1 MTQDNKLVVLGGAGA
16 MGRVAVKT
24 LLGTATFG
32 SIVIADRAFDAAR
45 KLAFELGDPRIKAIG
60 LDVTDAGDLHAALE
74 GADVV
79 ISTVGPY
86 YRFGTTVLRAA
97 IASRTHYLDI
107 CDDWQPTIELLAL
120 DDAAKAAGITAIIG
134 AGASPGISNL
144 LAVTA
149 AAELDRVH
157 TLHTVWGTGKRNA
170 DGDDVVENSAAL
182 HHWLAMLTG
191 QIRVQREGA
200 LVDVRPLQRLVI
212 DFPGVGRV
220 PIHTVGHPE
229 PISLPRRF
237 PSLRH
242 SVNAMDMPRGIISV
256 LKSVTRQVEA
266 KRIGFDDAVGYVGK
280 VFARSDT
287 LGLGAALREATRF
300 AWGATVEI
308 ATRKKYLPMLSAYAE
323 GTRQGRSVRVGVSMR
338 GEIPGGM
345 AAMTCVPTAVMAE
358 MLMAGE
364 VDRRGAFA
372 PETGVD
378 PDRFF
383 RRLAPFTTMPTP
395 EGSLLR
401 TVREEAA

>member
-1 MTQDNKLVVLGGAGA
+1 MSQDNKLLVLGGAGA

-24 LLGTATFG
+24 ILGTTTFS
-32 SIVIADRAFDAAR
+32 SITIADRAFEAAR
-45 KLAFELGDPRIKAIG
+45 KFAYELGDPRVKAIG
-60 LDVTDAGDLHAALE
+60 LDVNDANDLHAVLG

-97 IASRTHYLDI
+97 IDSRTHYLDI
-107 CDDWQPTIELLAL
+107 CDDWQPTIEMLAL
-120 DDAAKAAGITAIIG
+120 DDEAKAAGMSAIIG

-144 LAVTA
+144 LAVKA
-149 AAELDRVH
+149 AAVLDRVD
-157 TLHTVWGTGKRNA
+157 TLHTVWGTGKRAA
-170 DGDDVVENSAAL
+170 DDDVVENSAVL
-182 HHWLAMLTG
+182 HHFLAMVIG

-200 LVDVRPLQRLVI
+200 QVDVRPLQRLVI
-212 DFPGVGRV
+212 DFPGIGRV
-220 PIHTVGHPE
+220 PVHTIGHPE

-256 LKSVTRQVEA
+256 LKSVGRQVETR
-266 KRIGFDDAVGYVGK
+266 RIGFDDAVGYVGK
-280 VFARSDT
+280 VFAQSDT
-287 LGLGAALREATRF
+287 LGLSAALREAARF
-300 AWGATVEI
+300 TWGAAVEI

-323 GTRQGRSVRVGVSMR
+323 GLRQGRPVRVGVSMR
-338 GEIPGGM
+338 GEVPGGM
-345 AAMTCVPTAVMAE
+345 AAMTCVPTAIMAE

-364 VDRRGAFA
+364 VERRGAFA
-372 PETGVD
+372 PESGVD

-383 RRLAPFTTMPTP
+383 VRLAPFTTTPTP

-401 TVREEAA
+401 TVQEEAA

>member
-1 MTQDNKLVVLGGAGA
+1 MNQDNKLVVLGGAGA

-24 LLGTATFG
+24 LLGTKTFG
-32 SIVIADRAFDAAR
+32 SIVIADRAFEAAR
-45 KLAFELGDPRIKAIG
+45 KVAFELGDPRIKAIG
-60 LDVTDAGDLHAALE
+60 LDANDANDLHAALE

-79 ISTVGPY
+79 ISTIGPY

-120 DDAAKAAGITAIIG
+120 DDAAKAAGITAIVG

-144 LAVTA
+144 LAVKA

-157 TLHTVWGTGKRNA
+157 TLHTVWGTGKRAA
-170 DGDDVVENSAAL
+170 DDDVVENSAVL
-182 HHWLAMLTG
+182 HHFLAMVIG

-220 PIHTVGHPE
+220 PVHTIGHPE

-256 LKSVTRQVEA
+256 LKSVGRQVEA
-266 KRIGFDDAVGYVGK
+266 ERIGFDDAVAYVGK
-280 VFARSDT
+280 VFAQSDT
-287 LGLGAALREATRF
+287 LGLTAALREAARF
-300 AWGATVEI
+300 TWGAAVEI

-323 GTRQGRSVRVGVSMR
+323 GMREGRAVRVGVSMR
-338 GEIPGGM
+338 GEVPGGM
-345 AAMTCVPTAVMAE
+345 ASMTCVPTAIMAE

-383 RRLAPFTTMPTP
+383 ARLAPFTTTPKP